1 MAGRFP
7 HLDSDA
13 YPHLDNVH
21 PYRRK
26 VPFDYERY
34 DYTAEIKLCN
44 VPWPID
50 YKHVINWPDA
60 SARDAWFAA
69 LEGRTVELPNGFTR
83 TQTDSVRIDVPYDV
97 ALTYNYVFMRVPQL
111 TEDDPIRHESEPA
124 VRIVC
129 AWIQEAIY
137 FAPSTTELVLEV
149 DYWTTYLPHLAPTTL
164 MLHRGHAPAYAMDAE
179 TYLANPKE
187 NCWALLTPDINFGI
201 SDVVA
206 HADLIDIAQGKKLLV
221 LASTIPYAS
230 VERLTMAQSQDTG
243 ETTPPTYYDTG
254 FRDGRQVG
262 VSGYEWHYGGFEY
275 ADMRNPSGYTGQGG
289 AMPVF
294 TSLYAI
300 DANQAQT
307 ALRLLA
313 ERLPQFIQSVQGAY
327 ILPRRALTF
336 TERTYNVGGVRMY
349 GIAPQAHMQ
358 GLADIHLTKALF
370 GYPTRYADIAK
381 LYTSPYAHL
390 VISDTLGN
398 ELDVRIED
406 LDDNPRIIEQ
416 ISPMHECL
424 RWDVLLEGANDA
436 GSTSYRWITLNDATI
451 DLSLPGTD
459 VSRYTLQL
467 GIPTYALYLDG
478 RIAYNMRTYYDGQI
492 QRDNAVTAYQTGM
505 KSTNTGA
512 ANASD
517 SATTGQVNA
526 VAGADTAE
534 TNAYASADTNVANV
548 ANNGATAT
556 SNAAIANNLR
566 TTSTGRNNQAGHSLM
581 ELAQQNI
588 YDSLNADLEYDES
601 AYDANMKSEALSS
614 AVTTVGALA
623 TGNIMGAISSGVS
636 GVLNITTNSALLDA
650 AMYQITDKEAIGQ
663 DYQANTQAQQ
673 ASNATDQTSYT
684 NTANTNTTANN
695 VNNANTNANNSA
707 ATAKANATRTANTSR
722 TSAIRTG
729 NTSRANAGYSRDTSE
744 SNAKQTLELARRNY
758 ERQGHAHDLDSP
770 TSYGTVAGD
779 HSADALMRRVLQVR
793 IETQSKS
800 AIARAGDGMLRF
812 GYMYDG
818 LWDVAQWCP
827 DAHDGCYWEATDVI
841 VSADNI
847 TNASAERVYETILK
861 EGVTVWNDPAKIGGL
876 PW

>member
-13 YPHLDNVH
+13 FPHLDTVH

-34 DYTAEIKLCN
+34 DYTAEIKLCR

-50 YKHVINWPDA
+50 YKHVVNWPNA
-60 SARDAWFAA
+60 SARDGWFAA
-69 LEGRTVELPNGFTR
+69 LEGRSVELPNGFTR
-83 TQTDSVRIDVPYDV
+83 TQTDSVRVDVPYDV
-97 ALTYNYVFMRVPQL
+97 ALTYNYVCMRVPQL
-111 TEDDPIRHESEPA
+111 TEDEPIRHESEPA

-149 DYWTTYLPHLAPTTL
+149 DYWTTYLPHLAPTVL
-164 MLHRGHAPAYAMDAE
+164 MLHRGHAPAYALDAE
-179 TYLANPKE
+179 TYLTNPKE
-187 NCWALLTPDINFGI
+187 HCWALLTPDINFGI

-206 HADLIDIAQGKKLLV
+206 HADLIDIAQGKKMLV
-221 LASTIPYAS
+221 LASTIPYES
-230 VERLTMAQSQDTG
+230 VEGLASAQLQNESA
-243 ETTPPTYYDTG
+243 TTPPIYYDTG
-254 FRDGRQVG
+254 FRDGTQVG

-300 DANQAQT
+300 EANQAQT

-327 ILPRRALTF
+327 ILPRRALTV

-358 GLADIHLTKALF
+358 DLADIRLTKALF

-406 LDDNPRIIEQ
+406 LGANPRMVEQ
-416 ISPMHECL
+416 ISPLHECL
-424 RWDVLLEGANDA
+424 RWDVLLEGANDS
-436 GSTSYRWITLNDATI
+436 GSNSYQWTALNDASI

-459 VSRYTLQL
+459 VARYTLQL

-478 RIAYNMRTYYDGQI
+478 RIAYGMRTYYDGQI

-505 KSTNTGA
+505 KSNNTGA

-526 VAGADTAE
+526 VAAADAAE
-534 TNAYASADTNVANV
+534 SNAYASADTNVTNV
-548 ANNGATAT
+548 ANNGATST

-566 TTSTGRNNQAGHSLM
+566 TTSTARANTYAEESKDHANEHIFNTLYLDDEYTMQASDVSL
-581 ELAQQNI
+581 
-588 YDSLNADLEYDES
+588 
-601 AYDANMKSEALSS
+601 KSEAVAGALSS
-614 AVTTVGALA
+614 LGALA
-623 TGNIMGAISSGVS
+623 SGNVVGSVSNGLSAIV
-636 GVLNITTNSALLDA
+636 NITTSASLSQLSSENIEGKEGA
-650 AMYQITDKEAIGQ
+650 GQLYQSQMT
-663 DYQANTQAQQ
+663 TSQQ
-673 ASNATDQTSYT
+673 TNATDQTSYT

-695 VNNANTNANNSA
+695 VNNANTNARNSA
-707 ATAKANATRTANTSR
+707 ATAKGNATRTANTSR
-722 TSAIRTG
+722 ASAIRTG
-729 NTSRANAGYSRDTSE
+729 NTSRANAGYSRATSE
-744 SNAKQTLELARRNY
+744 ANAKQTLELARRNY
-758 ERQGHAHDLDSP
+758 ERQGHAHDLDNP
-770 TSYGTVAGD
+770 TAYGTVTGD

-793 IETQSKS
+793 VETQSKS

-812 GYMYDG
+812 GYIYDG

-841 VSADNI
+841 VSADSI